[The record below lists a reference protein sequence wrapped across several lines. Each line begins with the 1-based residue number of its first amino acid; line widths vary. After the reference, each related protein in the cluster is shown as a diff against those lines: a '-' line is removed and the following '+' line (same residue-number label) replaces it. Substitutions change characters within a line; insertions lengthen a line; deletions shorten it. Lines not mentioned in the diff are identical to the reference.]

1 MEVNGTVLV
10 IVGIILIALLL
21 FMITRNKKDRKHF
34 ESQLN
39 EDYKKPK
46 ASEHDEDVEDLKNT

>member
-21 FMITRNKKDRKHF
+21 FMITKNKKDRKHF

-39 EDYKKPK
+39 EDYKNPK